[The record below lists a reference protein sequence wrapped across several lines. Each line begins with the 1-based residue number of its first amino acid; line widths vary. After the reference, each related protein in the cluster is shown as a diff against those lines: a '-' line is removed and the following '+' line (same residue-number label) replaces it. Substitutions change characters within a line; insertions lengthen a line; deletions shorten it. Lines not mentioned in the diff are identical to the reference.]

1 MSQAVLHQ
9 VMSLLV
15 GCSSCVYTG
24 HRIQCTPGTSTVP
37 VVLRAAACC
46 GMIFPAGGGRVPHHT
61 CDEEAHQHDP
71 DTPKVTREEDKVP
84 EDLVVFAVM
93 FIARPLKN
101 VCRL

>member
-1 MSQAVLHQ
+1 MLAQCPPALSSPMSQAVLHQ

-46 GMIFPAGGGRVPHHT
+46 GMIFPAGGAESPTTH
-61 CDEEAHQHDP
+61 
-71 DTPKVTREEDKVP
+71 VTRRHISMILTPPK
-84 EDLVVFAVM
+84 
-93 FIARPLKN
+93 
-101 VCRL
+101 